1 MKTTA
6 GAASIVLDDSTI
18 GISPGIKQRLRPPHD
33 LPQEGALMSPTFLR
47 TLKPGTPYRVTI
59 KGHRSTLRIF
69 KYLERRWKSI
79 PCAVFTSRVQGP
91 LTIEVLDKGR
101 LRLSGKHVPRS
112 EWSIPH
118 YDLERCEEASIRPH
132 PTPSASIQ

>member
-18 GISPGIKQRLRPPHD
+18 GISPGIRPRPLLPHD
-33 LPQEGALMSPTFLR
+33 LPEGALMSPTFLR
-47 TLKPGTPYRVTI
+47 TLKPGTPYRVTM

-91 LTIEVLDKGR
+91 LTIEVLGKGR

-118 YDLERCEEASIRPH
+118 YDLERCEEASIRPQT
-132 PTPSASIQ
+132 TPSAST